1 MLDRVVDVLDAHL
14 QRPGCG
20 RHLQLH
26 AALPVGDGAPGAAG
40 RVADRDGRACD
51 RRVRA
56 GRVEVDFSELR
67 NRRISDNQVC
77 DVIVH
82 LKRNFVKAHA
92 AASEPAAA
100 LDLVLD
106 KVEHQ
111 VARIKEKRVTR
122 THAHRRNR
130 AATGED
136 GALSAPDGGIEAED
150 DDDVGIV
157 NRIVKTKRST
167 MKPMGPEEA
176 ALQMDLLGHEFFL
189 FTNAENGH
197 AAVLYRR
204 RDGNLGLIETT
215 G

>member
-1 MLDRVVDVLDAHL
+1 MDIVVRGKNIEVPPRLRKLAREKIRKISRFTHD
-14 QRPGCG
+14 
-20 RHLQLH
+20 
-26 AALPVGDGAPGAAG
+26 
-40 RVADRDGRACD
+40 
-51 RRVRA
+51 A

-67 NRRISDNQVC
+67 NRRVADNQVC

-111 VARIKEKRVTR
+111 VARIKEKRVSR
-122 THAHRRNR
+122 THAPRRNR
-130 AATGED
+130 DASSAAN
-136 GALSAPDGGIEAED
+136 ALSAPDGGIDAD
-150 DDDVGIV
+150 DDDDDAGIV
-157 NRIVKTKRST
+157 NRIVKTKRLT

-176 ALQMDLLGHEFFL
+176 ALQMDLLGHDFFL

>member
-1 MLDRVVDVLDAHL
+1 MDIVVRGKNVDVPPRLRKLA
-14 QRPGCG
+14 REK
-20 RHLQLH
+20 
-26 AALPVGDGAPGAAG
+26 
-40 RVADRDGRACD
+40 
-51 RRVRA
+51 VRKISRFTHDA

-67 NRRISDNQVC
+67 NRRVSDNQVC

-111 VARIKEKRVTR
+111 VARIKDKRVTR
-122 THAHRRNR
+122 THAPRRNR
-130 AATGED
+130 AASGD
-136 GALSAPDGGIEAED
+136 ADVLSTPDGNIEGDED
-150 DDDVGIV
+150 DDDDGIL
-157 NRIVKTKRST
+157 NRIVKTKRLT

-176 ALQMDLLGHEFFL
+176 ALQMELLGHDFFL

>member
-1 MLDRVVDVLDAHL
+1 MDIVVRGKNVEVSPRLRKLA
-14 QRPGCG
+14 
-20 RHLQLH
+20 
-26 AALPVGDGAPGAAG
+26 
-40 RVADRDGRACD
+40 RAKIRKISRFTHD
-51 RRVRA
+51 A

-67 NRRISDNQVC
+67 NRRVSENQVC

-111 VARIKEKRVTR
+111 VSRIKEKRVTR
-122 THAHRRNR
+122 AHAGRRHQGAGN
-130 AATGED
+130 ADEVELDATLDGDGDGDDED
-136 GALSAPDGGIEAED
+136 RLAD
-150 DDDVGIV
+150 
-157 NRIVKTKRST
+157 RIVKTKRFT

-176 ALQMDLLGHEFFL
+176 ALQMELLGHDFFL

-197 AAVLYRR
+197 AAVIYRR
-204 RDGNLGLIETT
+204 RDGNLGLIETV

>member
-1 MLDRVVDVLDAHL
+1 MDIVVRGKNVDVPP
-14 QRPGCG
+14 R
-20 RHLQLH
+20 LH
-26 AALPVGDGAPGAAG
+26 KLA
-40 RVADRDGRACD
+40 REK
-51 RRVRA
+51 VRKISKFTHDA
-56 GRVEVDFSELR
+56 GRVEVEFSELR
-67 NRRISDNQVC
+67 NRRVSDNQVC

-100 LDLVLD
+100 LDLALD

-111 VARIKEKRVTR
+111 LARIKEKRVTR
-122 THAHRRNR
+122 THAPRRNR
-130 AATGED
+130 VASGDADVLPAPAGNVEVDDDED
-136 GALSAPDGGIEAED
+136 GIL
-150 DDDVGIV
+150 
-157 NRIVKTKRST
+157 NRIVKTKRLT

-176 ALQMDLLGHEFFL
+176 ALQMELLGHDFFL

>member
-1 MLDRVVDVLDAHL
+1 MDIVVRGKNVEVSPRLRKLAREKLRKIARFTHD
-14 QRPGCG
+14 
-20 RHLQLH
+20 
-26 AALPVGDGAPGAAG
+26 
-40 RVADRDGRACD
+40 
-51 RRVRA
+51 A

-67 NRRISDNQVC
+67 NRRVGDNQVC

-100 LDLVLD
+100 LDLVVD

-111 VARIKEKRVTR
+111 VARIKEKRVAR
-122 THAHRRNR
+122 THAARRSR
-130 AATGED
+130 P
-136 GALSAPDGGIEAED
+136 APAGSDAVSLPDADFEAD
-150 DDDVGIV
+150 DDGLGAGG
-157 NRIVKTKRST
+157 RIVETKRLA
-167 MKPMGPEEA
+167 MKPMRPEEA
-176 ALQMDLLGHEFFL
+176 ALQMDLLGHDFFL

-204 RDGNLGLIETT
+204 RDGNLGVIETT

>member
-1 MLDRVVDVLDAHL
+1 MDIVVRGKNVDVPPRLRKLA
-14 QRPGCG
+14 REK
-20 RHLQLH
+20 
-26 AALPVGDGAPGAAG
+26 
-40 RVADRDGRACD
+40 
-51 RRVRA
+51 VRKISRFTHDA

-67 NRRISDNQVC
+67 NRRVADNQVC

-82 LKRNFVKAHA
+82 LKRNFVKARA
-92 AASEPAAA
+92 AAAEPAAA

-122 THAHRRNR
+122 THAARRAR
-130 AATGED
+130 PAADTGEVSLAD
-136 GALSAPDGGIEAED
+136 GDVERD
-150 DDDVGIV
+150 DDELDATS
-157 NRIVKTKRST
+157 RIVTTKRFT
-167 MKPMGPEEA
+167 TKPMGPEEA
-176 ALQMDLLGHEFFL
+176 ALQMDLLGHDFFL

>member
-1 MLDRVVDVLDAHL
+1 MDIVVRGKNVEVSPRLRKLAREKLTKISRFTHD
-14 QRPGCG
+14 
-20 RHLQLH
+20 
-26 AALPVGDGAPGAAG
+26 
-40 RVADRDGRACD
+40 
-51 RRVRA
+51 A
-56 GRVEVDFSELR
+56 GRVEVEFAELR
-67 NRRISDNQVC
+67 NRRVAANQVC

-100 LDLVLD
+100 LDLVID

-122 THAHRRNR
+122 SHAGRRHRGPTD
-130 AATGED
+130 AVSAVPPEVTSDGED
-136 GALSAPDGGIEAED
+136 EEERLAE
-150 DDDVGIV
+150 
-157 NRIVKTKRST
+157 RIVKTKRFT

-176 ALQMDLLGHEFFL
+176 ALQMEVLGHDFFL

-197 AAVLYRR
+197 AAVIYRR
-204 RDGNLGLIETT
+204 RDGNLGLIETI

>member
-1 MLDRVVDVLDAHL
+1 MDIVVRGKNVDVPPRLRKLA
-14 QRPGCG
+14 REK
-20 RHLQLH
+20 
-26 AALPVGDGAPGAAG
+26 
-40 RVADRDGRACD
+40 
-51 RRVRA
+51 VRKISRFTHDA

-67 NRRISDNQVC
+67 NRRVSDNQVC

-122 THAHRRNR
+122 THAPRRKR
-130 AATGED
+130 ATSGDAD
-136 GALSAPDGGIEAED
+136 VLSAPDGNIEVDDED
-150 DDDVGIV
+150 DDAGIV
-157 NRIVKTKRST
+157 NRIVKRKRLT

-176 ALQMDLLGHEFFL
+176 ALQMDLLGHDFFL

>member
-1 MLDRVVDVLDAHL
+1 MDIVVRGKNVDVPPRLRKLA
-14 QRPGCG
+14 REK
-20 RHLQLH
+20 
-26 AALPVGDGAPGAAG
+26 
-40 RVADRDGRACD
+40 
-51 RRVRA
+51 VRKISRFTHDA
-56 GRVEVDFSELR
+56 GRVEVEFSELR
-67 NRRISDNQVC
+67 NRRVSDNQVC
-77 DVIVH
+77 EVIVH

-100 LDLVLD
+100 LDLVID

-122 THAHRRNR
+122 THAPRRNR
-130 AATGED
+130 SASNDAD
-136 GALSAPDGGIEAED
+136 NLPAPDGNIEAED
-150 DDDVGIV
+150 DDDADGIV
-157 NRIVKTKRST
+157 NRIVKTKRLT

-176 ALQMDLLGHEFFL
+176 ALQMDLLGHDFFL

>member
-1 MLDRVVDVLDAHL
+1 MDIVVRGKNVEVPARLRKLA
-14 QRPGCG
+14 
-20 RHLQLH
+20 
-26 AALPVGDGAPGAAG
+26 
-40 RVADRDGRACD
+40 RAK
-51 RRVRA
+51 VRKISRFTHDA

-67 NRRISDNQVC
+67 NRRVAANQVC

-92 AASEPAAA
+92 AATEPAAA

-122 THAHRRNR
+122 THAARRGR
-130 AATGED
+130 AAGNDAGASLVDGDVDGDDGEELD
-136 GALSAPDGGIEAED
+136 AAS
-150 DDDVGIV
+150 
-157 NRIVKTKRST
+157 RIVTTKRLT
-167 MKPMGPEEA
+167 TKPMGPEEA
-176 ALQMDLLGHEFFL
+176 ALQMDLLGHDFFL
-189 FTNAENGH
+189 FTNSENGH

>member
-1 MLDRVVDVLDAHL
+1 MDIVVRGKNVDVPPRLRKLA
-14 QRPGCG
+14 REK
-20 RHLQLH
+20 
-26 AALPVGDGAPGAAG
+26 
-40 RVADRDGRACD
+40 
-51 RRVRA
+51 VRKISKFTHDA

-67 NRRISDNQVC
+67 NRRVSDNQVC
-77 DVIVH
+77 EVIVH

-122 THAHRRNR
+122 THAPRRNR
-130 AATGED
+130 AAAGD
-136 GALSAPDGGIEAED
+136 ADVLSAPAGNVEVDED
-150 DDDVGIV
+150 DDDDGIL
-157 NRIVKTKRST
+157 NRIVKTKRLT

-176 ALQMDLLGHEFFL
+176 ALQMDLLGHDFFL

>member
-1 MLDRVVDVLDAHL
+1 MDIVVRGKNVDVPPRLRKLA
-14 QRPGCG
+14 REK
-20 RHLQLH
+20 
-26 AALPVGDGAPGAAG
+26 
-40 RVADRDGRACD
+40 
-51 RRVRA
+51 VRKISRFTHDA

-67 NRRISDNQVC
+67 NRRVADNQVC
-77 DVIVH
+77 DVLVH

-92 AASEPAAA
+92 AAAEPAAA

-122 THAHRRNR
+122 THAARRGR
-130 AATGED
+130 TSGDDAGAESVAED
-136 GALSAPDGGIEAED
+136 GADRDED
-150 DDDVGIV
+150 ELDAAA
-157 NRIVKTKRST
+157 RIVTTKQLT
-167 MKPMGPEEA
+167 TKPMGPEEA
-176 ALQMDLLGHEFFL
+176 ALQMEMLGHDFFL

>member
-1 MLDRVVDVLDAHL
+1 MDIVVRGKNVEVSPRLRKLA
-14 QRPGCG
+14 
-20 RHLQLH
+20 
-26 AALPVGDGAPGAAG
+26 
-40 RVADRDGRACD
+40 RAKIRKISRFTHD
-51 RRVRA
+51 A

-67 NRRISDNQVC
+67 NRRVSENQVC

-111 VARIKEKRVTR
+111 VSRIKEKRVTR
-122 THAHRRNR
+122 AHAGRRHQG
-130 AATGED
+130 AAKADEVELDATLDGDGDGDDED
-136 GALSAPDGGIEAED
+136 RLAD
-150 DDDVGIV
+150 
-157 NRIVKTKRST
+157 RIVKTKRFT

-176 ALQMDLLGHEFFL
+176 ALQMELLGHDFFL

-197 AAVLYRR
+197 AAVIYRR
-204 RDGNLGLIETT
+204 RDGNLGLIETV

>member
-1 MLDRVVDVLDAHL
+1 MDIVVRGKNVDVPPRLRKLA
-14 QRPGCG
+14 REK
-20 RHLQLH
+20 
-26 AALPVGDGAPGAAG
+26 
-40 RVADRDGRACD
+40 
-51 RRVRA
+51 VRKISKFTHDA

-67 NRRISDNQVC
+67 NRRVSDNQVC
-77 DVIVH
+77 EVIVH

-100 LDLVLD
+100 LDLVLA

-111 VARIKEKRVTR
+111 VARIKEKRVSR
-122 THAHRRNR
+122 THAPRRSR
-130 AATGED
+130 AASGD
-136 GALSAPDGGIEAED
+136 GDVLSAPAGNIEVDED
-150 DDDVGIV
+150 DDDDGIL
-157 NRIVKTKRST
+157 NRIVKTKRLT

-176 ALQMDLLGHEFFL
+176 ALQMELLGHDFFL

>member
-1 MLDRVVDVLDAHL
+1 MDIVVRGKNVDVPPRLRKLA
-14 QRPGCG
+14 REK
-20 RHLQLH
+20 
-26 AALPVGDGAPGAAG
+26 
-40 RVADRDGRACD
+40 
-51 RRVRA
+51 VRKISKFTHDA
-56 GRVEVDFSELR
+56 GRVEVEFSELR
-67 NRRISDNQVC
+67 NRRVSDNQVC

-82 LKRNFVKAHA
+82 LKGNFVKAHA

-122 THAHRRNR
+122 THAPRRNR
-130 AATGED
+130 AAAGD
-136 GALSAPDGGIEAED
+136 ADVLSAPAGNVEVDED
-150 DDDVGIV
+150 DDDDGIL
-157 NRIVKTKRST
+157 NRIVKTKRLT

-176 ALQMDLLGHEFFL
+176 ALQMALLGHDFFL

>member
-1 MLDRVVDVLDAHL
+1 MDIVVRGKNRPVSNRLDA
-14 QRPGCG
+14 
-20 RHLQLH
+20 
-26 AALPVGDGAPGAAG
+26 
-40 RVADRDGRACD
+40 VAREKVARIAKFTHD
-51 RRVRA
+51 A
-56 GRVEVDFSELR
+56 GRVEVEFSELR
-67 NRRISDNQVC
+67 NRRVSDNQVC
-77 DVIVH
+77 EVIVH

-100 LDLVLD
+100 LDLVLH

-111 VARIKEKRVTR
+111 LARIKEKRVTR
-122 THAHRRNR
+122 THAPRRSG
-130 AATGED
+130 AASGD
-136 GALSAPDGGIEAED
+136 ADVLSVPDASIDVD
-150 DDDVGIV
+150 DDDDDGIV
-157 NRIVKTKRST
+157 NRIVKRKRLT

-176 ALQMDLLGHEFFL
+176 ALQMELLGHDFFL

>member
-1 MLDRVVDVLDAHL
+1 MDIVVRGKNVDVPPRLRKLA
-14 QRPGCG
+14 REK
-20 RHLQLH
+20 
-26 AALPVGDGAPGAAG
+26 
-40 RVADRDGRACD
+40 
-51 RRVRA
+51 VRKISRFTHDA

-67 NRRISDNQVC
+67 NRRVSDNQVC

-111 VARIKEKRVTR
+111 VSRIKEKRVTR
-122 THAHRRNR
+122 THAPRRNR
-130 AATGED
+130 SASNDAD
-136 GALSAPDGGIEAED
+136 DLPAPDGNIEAED
-150 DDDVGIV
+150 DDDAGII
-157 NRIVKTKRST
+157 NRIVKTKRLT

-176 ALQMDLLGHEFFL
+176 ALQMELLGHDFFL

>member
-1 MLDRVVDVLDAHL
+1 MDIVVRGKNVEVSPRLRKLAREKIRKISRFTHD
-14 QRPGCG
+14 
-20 RHLQLH
+20 
-26 AALPVGDGAPGAAG
+26 
-40 RVADRDGRACD
+40 
-51 RRVRA
+51 A

-67 NRRISDNQVC
+67 NRRVADNQVC

-100 LDLVLD
+100 LDLVVD

-111 VARIKEKRVTR
+111 VARIKEKRVAR
-122 THAHRRNR
+122 THAARRSR
-130 AATGED
+130 AAPGDSDAVSISEVD
-136 GALSAPDGGIEAED
+136 VEAD
-150 DDDVGIV
+150 DDDDGLGPSD
-157 NRIVKTKRST
+157 RIVERKRLA
-167 MKPMGPEEA
+167 MKPMRPEEA
-176 ALQMDLLGHEFFL
+176 ALQMDLLGHDFFL

-204 RDGNLGLIETT
+204 RDGNLGVIETT